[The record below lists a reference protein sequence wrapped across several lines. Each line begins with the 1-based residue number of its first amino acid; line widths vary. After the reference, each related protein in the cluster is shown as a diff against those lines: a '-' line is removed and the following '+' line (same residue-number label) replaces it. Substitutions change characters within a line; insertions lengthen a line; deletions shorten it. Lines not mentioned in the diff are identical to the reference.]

1 MSFLGMMVILGS
13 TMTNMTTLDMM
24 VILAKSCNA
33 CNRPKDV
40 SLLEFGI
47 I

>member
-1 MSFLGMMVILGS
+1 MVILGS
-13 TMTNMTTLDMM
+13 TMTNMTTPDMM
-24 VILAKSCNA
+24 IILDKSCDA
-33 CNRPKDV
+33 CNLPKDV